1 MQAITNLS
9 VNALK
14 VHPRNTEFFDDI
26 KGEEYERF
34 KDSIERNGIIT
45 PLQVAP
51 DMTLISGHQRLKAAT
66 EIGLK
71 SVPCIVMEDI
81 EDEDKKLE
89 LLLVANFGR
98 EKNDEAKRRKI
109 AVTYVELKGKPK
121 GRPSKNCE
129 FRSLKMEEIAAQLGT
144 NERTL
149 HELLAIERKLTPEF
163 KKLLD
168 AGEINKSVASQI
180 LVKLSKEDQ
189 NALLDDL
196 GRDRL
201 QEMTQKQVQE
211 YVDNIKKEHE
221 TEVSKLKKQLD
232 ESASVVEAM
241 ANQVKAPDTEALIE
255 AKLNA
260 EANQRDLYEKSQRY
274 KREAEQYKKTAEK
287 YKSAIEAK
295 DNEIAE
301 LKKTNFDI
309 GDIDV
314 EPKII
319 EVEVVPE
326 DYEILKKR
334 FDEIIKEN
342 REIEGKYDSLK
353 RQVDERELKE
363 KLAPKEKQKS
373 FDITDSYNMFRNLV
387 CGFENDISPFI
398 NATNSFKDIDE
409 ALRNKYVSVLNS
421 LMANLNILQKNID
434 GGKEKWNQPKLS
446 VL

>member
-1 MQAITNLS
+1 
-9 VNALK
+9 
-14 VHPRNTEFFDDI
+14 
-26 KGEEYERF
+26 
-34 KDSIERNGIIT
+34 
-45 PLQVAP
+45 
-51 DMTLISGHQRLKAAT
+51 
-66 EIGLK
+66 
-71 SVPCIVMEDI
+71 
-81 EDEDKKLE
+81 
-89 LLLVANFGR
+89 
-98 EKNDEAKRRKI
+98 
-109 AVTYVELKGKPK
+109 
-121 GRPSKNCE
+121 
-129 FRSLKMEEIAAQLGT
+129 
-144 NERTL
+144 
-149 HELLAIERKLTPEF
+149 
-163 KKLLD
+163 
-168 AGEINKSVASQI
+168 
-180 LVKLSKEDQ
+180 
-189 NALLDDL
+189 
-196 GRDRL
+196 
-201 QEMTQKQVQE
+201 VQE

-241 ANQVKAPDTEALIE
+241 ANQVKDPDTEALIE